1 MDKFFKVNGTNK
13 ISTRIGIG
21 GAPSGGYG
29 WGQRD
34 DAAAIKGLLTGLE
47 NEIFLFDTADC
58 YGLGNSEKILGQA
71 IKESKVNRELLT
83 ISTKG
88 GVAWDDQSRV
98 YKNSSPKYIEKAVN
112 RSLQRLGIDY
122 IDIYYLHWTDGVT
135 PIEETLEK
143 LIEIRETGKVRS
155 LGVSNLS
162 IPQINKIKK
171 FDLSALQIKGNLLEP
186 QDIYEYSPLAKEINA
201 SLFTFSTLAD
211 GILSGKFNE
220 NSKFA
225 KNDHRTRYPLF
236 QKEKYKLCLEKVNL
250 IRNLSKEYDTSIS
263 QIAIRWVLETKGV
276 DAILFGSISKNNI
289 LDNIKAFDMK
299 FDKHLYENLSKNIPF

>member
-1 MDKFFKVNGTNK
+1 M
-13 ISTRIGIG
+13 
-21 GAPSGGYG
+21 
-29 WGQRD
+29 
-34 DAAAIKGLLTGLE
+34 
-47 NEIFLFDTADC
+47 
-58 YGLGNSEKILGQA
+58 
-71 IKESKVNRELLT
+71 
-83 ISTKG
+83 
-88 GVAWDDQSRV
+88 
-98 YKNSSPKYIEKAVN
+98 
-112 RSLQRLGIDY
+112 
-122 IDIYYLHWTDGVT
+122 HWTDGVT

-162 IPQINKIKK
+162 IPQINKIKIW
-171 FDLSALQIKGNLLEP
+171 LSALQIKGNLLEP

-250 IRNLSKEYDTSIS
+250 IRNLSKEYETSIS

-299 FDKHLYENLSKNIPF
+299 FDKHLYENLSKNILLFELSVFISIFIFQDFMQIFKFIFLLNFECIIINKYFFTINE